1 MSVEAESFG
10 CWERIVMNPLMGEQ
24 GQRSSGN
31 QGREGDEKRDSFQR
45 QLGERKISNFLQIYP

>member
-24 GQRSSGN
+24 GQRTSGN
-31 QGREGDEKRDSFQR
+31 QGREGDEKRDSFRR
-45 QLGERKISNFLQIYP
+45 QLGERKISN